1 MTRSIVPHPTNARA
15 LDENGVVVRGAEPA
29 PATTIMR
36 HMVYG
41 SGLTRALDYVV
52 LLHALFR
59 LEENQAFT
67 PKDIWRDLQA
77 EGVRSAKN
85 ANELVGRD
93 AVYESFNRLIAAKFI
108 RRMAIDGTPGRF
120 GKVRYELFRQPA
132 YNPDYALA
140 KEAGQPQDDLH
151 VPYTSQPLPGT
162 PDADKVGSK
171 TAGHTASRNA
181 GCGLAGSDVPGSGP
195 RRIPAGQTASGVPGS
210 GDGRPPTPPYRE
222 EEDSSSLKPSS
233 NTLGASA
240 TAVAAAA
247 EFLAELPGR
256 WACGRKSAA
265 ELAPLLAE
273 AVQEQG
279 WPLGADLVTEL
290 TRRYQ
295 ARRSTV
301 SVLRDRVQ
309 DLPRYQ
315 AVRKALSRER
325 SSGVQVPGQP
335 SALPRGDHAQPADAA
350 LPEGMSA
357 ERAEEAR
364 VFLEGLTGPWALSPE
379 SAARLAPLLAA
390 KTLERGWEFDSRLL
404 SQLMSNPTGVNNYE
418 LILETHR
425 IGRLPERNKA
435 TGEARRAAERRPA
448 EGMCER
454 HPWFRDGDCG
464 PCRAAERDRERAA
477 ATDAGQPAPTVPE
490 VGVPAHVADY
500 IQALAAGAAADDA
513 ERRNQPE
520 LTAQQRQR
528 LAQEQEHARRHE
540 AHNAALNA

>member
-1 MTRSIVPHPTNARA
+1 MTWSIVPHPTNARA

-29 PATTIMR
+29 PATTVMR

-93 AVYESFNRLIAAKFI
+93 AVYGSFNRLIAAKFI

-132 YNPDYALA
+132 YNPDYVLA
-140 KEAGQPQDDLH
+140 EEAGQPQDDPH
-151 VPYTSQPLPGT
+151 VPHTSQPLPGT
-162 PDADKVGSK
+162 PDAGKAGSK

-181 GCGLAGSDVPGSGP
+181 GCCLAGSGVPESGP

-210 GDGRPPTPPYRE
+210 GSGRPPTPPYRE
-222 EEDSSSLKPSS
+222 EEDSSSLESS
-233 NTLGASA
+233 SVTRGASA

-256 WACGRKSAA
+256 WACGRKSVA

-273 AVQEQG
+273 AIQEQG
-279 WPLGADLVTEL
+279 WPLGADLVKEL
-290 TRRYQ
+290 TRRSQ

-301 SVLRDRVQ
+301 SVLRDRIQ

-315 AVRKALSRER
+315 AVRKSLPRER
-325 SSGVQVPGQP
+325 TAVGQVPGQP
-335 SALPRGDHAQPADAA
+335 RALPRGDHDQLAVAA
-350 LPEGMSA
+350 LPEGVSA
-357 ERAEEAR
+357 ERVEEAR
-364 VFLEGLTGPWALSPE
+364 VFLSGLTGPWALSPE
-379 SAARLAPLLAA
+379 SAARLAPLLAV
-390 KTLERGWEFDSRLL
+390 KSLERGWEFDSRLQN
-404 SQLMSNPTGVNNYE
+404 QLMSNPNGVNNYE

-425 IGRLPERNKA
+425 IGRLPARDKA
-435 TGEARRAAERRPA
+435 TGAARRAAERRPA

-454 HPWFRDGDCG
+454 HPAFRADDCS
-464 PCRAAERDRERAA
+464 PCRLAERERQQRGKSEPAA
-477 ATDAGQPAPTVPE
+477 VDGAGLLARLQAGQSA
-490 VGVPAHVADY
+490 
-500 IQALAAGAAADDA
+500 
-513 ERRNQPE
+513 
-520 LTAQQRQR
+520 
-528 LAQEQEHARRHE
+528 
-540 AHNAALNA
+540 